1 MENKYLTLCFT
12 KYCMCFSKFVG
23 WGMGEG
29 KKKNLHLIYAFLP
42 SHIELFLLLETLGTN
57 CTKEPSL
64 KAFCGVHHFCNCI
77 MCFFVVLSDK
87 DIKLTNIEEMYAL
100 FEM

>member
-1 MENKYLTLCFT
+1 MGMLTVTTSWVF
-12 KYCMCFSKFVG
+12 
-23 WGMGEG
+23 MGIQCISSC
-29 KKKNLHLIYAFLP
+29 KALKKNLHLIYAFLP

>member
-1 MENKYLTLCFT
+1 MLYKILYVFQQVCRLGN
-12 KYCMCFSKFVG
+12 G
-23 WGMGEG
+23 RRQ

-87 DIKLTNIEEMYAL
+87 DIKLTNI
-100 FEM
+100 

>member
-1 MENKYLTLCFT
+1 MLYKILYVFQQVCRLGN
-12 KYCMCFSKFVG
+12 G
-23 WGMGEG
+23 RRQ
-29 KKKNLHLIYAFLP
+29 KKNLHLIYAFLP